1 MQPQG
6 LDLIDIIH
14 KGAIATYPLILLSIV
29 SVAVVFERLWS
40 LRNIGAITLRVT
52 ESILEPIKKG
62 QRDLAIAICKQN
74 SHSPA
79 GRIFLNILERDAG
92 ARLEVAN
99 SIAAEAMFEENQKLK
114 KHLWIL
120 GTVASSAPFIGLLGT
135 VVGIIKSFESMAIAG
150 TGGFAVVAAGIS
162 EALVATALGL
172 AVAIIAVIF
181 YNYFQTR
188 ISTLNGLFRI
198 QVGKIR
204 PEHERVRNSMAITP
218 LGGND
223 DSSEI
228 VAEINITPLTD
239 IFLVLLIIFMIT
251 SSAMIESGGKINL
264 PKAVATQSESRGT
277 TVTITPKHEI
287 FVDQKVVKE
296 ENLEKT
302 LQDALTTRA
311 DKTVILR
318 GDKDVLLGD
327 TVKVMSIIKRA
338 GASEIAIAAEAER
351 KVR

>member
-1 MQPQG
+1 MEQQG

-40 LRNIGAITLRVT
+40 LRSIASVTLRIT
-52 ESILEPIKKG
+52 ESILDPIKKG

-74 SHSPA
+74 ANSPA
-79 GRIFLNILERDAG
+79 GRIFLNILGREAG
-92 ARLEVAN
+92 QGLEATN
-99 SIAAEAMFEENQKLK
+99 NFATEAMFEETQKLK

-198 QVGKIR
+198 QVAK
-204 PEHERVRNSMAITP
+204 
-218 LGGND
+218 
-223 DSSEI
+223 
-228 VAEINITPLTD
+228 
-239 IFLVLLIIFMIT
+239 VLQQM
-251 SSAMIESGGKINL
+251 SA
-264 PKAVATQSESRGT
+264 
-277 TVTITPKHEI
+277 
-287 FVDQKVVKE
+287 
-296 ENLEKT
+296 
-302 LQDALTTRA
+302 
-311 DKTVILR
+311 
-318 GDKDVLLGD
+318 
-327 TVKVMSIIKRA
+327 
-338 GASEIAIAAEAER
+338 
-351 KVR
+351 

>member
-40 LRNIGAITLRVT
+40 LRNIGSATLRVT

-74 SHSPA
+74 SQCPA
-79 GRIFLNILERDAG
+79 GRIFLNVLDREAAG
-92 ARLEVAN
+92 LEVAN
-99 SIAAEAMFEENQKLK
+99 NIATEALFEETQKLK

-172 AVAIIAVIF
+172 GIAIIAVIF

-198 QVGKIR
+198 QVGKVL
-204 PEHERVRNSMAITP
+204 HSM
-218 LGGND
+218 G
-223 DSSEI
+223 
-228 VAEINITPLTD
+228 V
-239 IFLVLLIIFMIT
+239 
-251 SSAMIESGGKINL
+251 
-264 PKAVATQSESRGT
+264 
-277 TVTITPKHEI
+277 
-287 FVDQKVVKE
+287 
-296 ENLEKT
+296 
-302 LQDALTTRA
+302 
-311 DKTVILR
+311 
-318 GDKDVLLGD
+318 
-327 TVKVMSIIKRA
+327 
-338 GASEIAIAAEAER
+338 
-351 KVR
+351 

>member
-14 KGAIATYPLILLSIV
+14 KGAIATYPLIFLSIV

-40 LRNIGAITLRVT
+40 LRNIGSATLRVT

-74 SHSPA
+74 SQCPA
-79 GRIFLNILERDAG
+79 GRIFLNVLDREAAG
-92 ARLEVAN
+92 LEVAN
-99 SIAAEAMFEENQKLK
+99 NIASEAMFEETQKLK

-172 AVAIIAVIF
+172 GIAIIAVIF

-198 QVGKIR
+198 QVAKVL
-204 PEHERVRNSMAITP
+204 HSM
-218 LGGND
+218 
-223 DSSEI
+223 
-228 VAEINITPLTD
+228 
-239 IFLVLLIIFMIT
+239 
-251 SSAMIESGGKINL
+251 
-264 PKAVATQSESRGT
+264 
-277 TVTITPKHEI
+277 
-287 FVDQKVVKE
+287 
-296 ENLEKT
+296 
-302 LQDALTTRA
+302 
-311 DKTVILR
+311 
-318 GDKDVLLGD
+318 
-327 TVKVMSIIKRA
+327 
-338 GASEIAIAAEAER
+338 GA
-351 KVR
+351 

>member
-40 LRNIGAITLRVT
+40 LRNIGSATLRVT

-74 SHSPA
+74 SQCPA
-79 GRIFLNILERDAG
+79 GRIYLNVLDREAAGLEA
-92 ARLEVAN
+92 AN
-99 SIAAEAMFEENQKLK
+99 NLATEAMFEETQKLK

-172 AVAIIAVIF
+172 GIAIIAVIF

-188 ISTLNGLFRI
+188 IATLNGLFRI
-198 QVGKIR
+198 QVGKVL
-204 PEHERVRNSMAITP
+204 HSM
-218 LGGND
+218 G
-223 DSSEI
+223 
-228 VAEINITPLTD
+228 V
-239 IFLVLLIIFMIT
+239 
-251 SSAMIESGGKINL
+251 
-264 PKAVATQSESRGT
+264 
-277 TVTITPKHEI
+277 
-287 FVDQKVVKE
+287 
-296 ENLEKT
+296 
-302 LQDALTTRA
+302 
-311 DKTVILR
+311 
-318 GDKDVLLGD
+318 
-327 TVKVMSIIKRA
+327 
-338 GASEIAIAAEAER
+338 
-351 KVR
+351 